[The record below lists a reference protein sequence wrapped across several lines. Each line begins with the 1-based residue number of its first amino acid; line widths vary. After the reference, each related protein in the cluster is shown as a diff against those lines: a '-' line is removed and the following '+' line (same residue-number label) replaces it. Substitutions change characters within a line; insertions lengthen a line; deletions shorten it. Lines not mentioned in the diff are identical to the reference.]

1 MTQSYLAEQ
10 VPFALRA
17 CAWLGSGMLIGTFHL
32 LTLRWSVR
40 TLTLGRAT
48 LAALVVQAAR
58 FALLA
63 SLLAVIVRH
72 SGSWPLMLTAAGV
85 VAARTI
91 VVVSLKAPT

>member
-1 MTQSYLAEQ
+1 MTESHLAEQ

-17 CAWLGSGMLIGTFHL
+17 CAWLGSGMLIGAFHL

-63 SLLAVIVRH
+63 GLLAGIVRH
-72 SGSWPLMLTAAGV
+72 SGSLPLVLTAAGV

-91 VVVSLKAPT
+91 VVVSVRAPT